1 MAAICVG
8 VGREERWEG
17 QRDSGGDK
25 KKSVHPLFPGRAR
38 HPARPHESLWRG
50 VCLGLPD
57 TVLGCVGRL
66 AWTEKRGWA
75 LHISDT
81 SFFIP
86 STVALPFPPLL
97 PPYPDANRRR
107 RRRHTATDFADFFGE
122 IGYPLAAGGSSV
134 APSTTGA
141 PSSPAT
147 SRSLVAPSLH
157 ARCSTV
163 RLNDVRFLSFGS
175 SAISFSCLVCLTRR
189 HG

>member
-1 MAAICVG
+1 MSG
-8 VGREERWEG
+8 SPRQTPRH
-17 QRDSGGDK
+17 RDSC
-25 KKSVHPLFPGRAR
+25 GRA
-38 HPARPHESLWRG
+38 
-50 VCLGLPD
+50 
-57 TVLGCVGRL
+57 GRL
-66 AWTEKRGWA
+66 ARTGKRGWA
-75 LHISDT
+75 LHVSDT

-122 IGYPLAAGGSSV
+122 IGYPLAAGGSSA

-189 HG
+189 HGRPRDDRRYDGGGRRVRRR